1 MAVVPEPP
9 SPSAQRWANYAVGL
23 LVFALGIVLM
33 LAAFYSGYTMLQG
46 VDEAIRAVQMTT
58 PTANPAAPSTG
69 KAGAKPPP
77 VAEAQPAPPGSPTL
91 LQVLSAY
98 VLKLVILLVL
108 AAIGAMTA
116 SRGAQLAGVR
126 VG

>member
-1 MAVVPEPP
+1 MAAVPEPP

-23 LVFALGIVLM
+23 LVFALGVALM
-33 LAAFYSGYTMLQG
+33 LAAFYAGYTMLQG
-46 VDEAIRAVQMTT
+46 VDEAIRSVQMTA
-58 PTANPAAPSTG
+58 PAANPAASSTG
-69 KAGAKPPP
+69 KTGEKPSP
-77 VAEAQPAPPGSPTL
+77 VAEAKPSPQGSPTL
-91 LQVLSAY
+91 LHVISSY

>member
-1 MAVVPEPP
+1 MAAVPEPP
-9 SPSAQRWANYAVGL
+9 SPAAQRWANYAVGL
-23 LVFALGIVLM
+23 LVFALGVALM
-33 LAAFYSGYTMLQG
+33 LAAFYSGYTMLHG
-46 VDEAIRAVQMTT
+46 VDEAIRSVQMTAPAT
-58 PTANPAAPSTG
+58 NPAAPATG
-69 KAGAKPPP
+69 KPGQKPSP
-77 VAEAQPAPPGSPTL
+77 VAEAKPAPQGSPTL
-91 LQVLSAY
+91 LQVLSSY